1 MSLIGGSPRSSR
13 RFSITTLTTLLLAVL
28 FLLPSAAAAD
38 PLLEAKPAD
47 GERYAHVSPSVIDGE
62 DTGRSPLPLF
72 SMLFMPRAEREGEGK
87 PLIVRL
93 MRYAFFIVIVTVCV
107 YILRHYYFTLNRL
120 YRNPRQ
126 PYVDIVTA
134 EWPGVTVLIPAHN
147 EEEVIGDIIDAL
159 LDSDYPREKLTIT
172 PIDDRSKDHTRE
184 VIEEFQLSH
193 PDVVKPFIR
202 EKGKPG
208 KAAALNDAMVA
219 VENDVVLVFDADYV
233 PSTGLIK
240 QLVAPFFD
248 PEVGAVMGRV
258 VPHNV
263 EHNLL
268 TRLLDLER
276 SGGYQVDQQARMNM
290 RLVPQYGGTVGGVRR
305 SALQSVGGWRDDSL
319 AEDTDAT
326 YRLLLNGWKTV
337 YQNRSE
343 CYEQVPQTWRARLTQ
358 IKRWAMGHNQ
368 AAARYSVKLL
378 RNKRISLA
386 EKLDGWLLLGVYAM
400 SPILIFGWILGIIL
414 WYLGENKPGLII
426 ILLVT
431 AYSTLGNFATFFEV
445 AAAARLD
452 GSERRI
458 RLIPFVSLGFLVSLF
473 AVSRATMGQL
483 LPHRRNGEV
492 RWQKTEHKNGNGAYR
507 NGNGYRNGYGNGH
520 KNNHYA
526 NGKNGVVREIGGSV
540 AGGTGDK
547 GGTGKRFPVRQTAVI
562 SGIAA
567 ILIGTLLYNVFKKPQ
582 EETPAPIARVEETRR
597 VEPPT
602 GPKPSAA
609 PASEEKIAAG
619 ETGRERTPG
628 EAKSAPDETKTDRV
642 VKAKPRAAEPVK
654 PAAETRKAAPPA
666 PVEPLPEKP
675 VPAAVPATGPFYA
688 VHVESY
694 MSKENAERGAERF
707 RSGGDPVSVCT
718 REIPE
723 SGTWYRVVLGR
734 FPEMSQA
741 MERAEEIKDE
751 LGLSYTLAVR
761 VPKNSEPR

>member
-1 MSLIGGSPRSSR
+1 MFASGGGLLRLIRPLRGG
-13 RFSITTLTTLLLAVL
+13 TAVLLAAFL
-28 FLLPSAAAAD
+28 LLPSAAATAD

-47 GERYAHVSPSVIDGE
+47 GERYAHVSPSLIDGE
-62 DTGRSPLPLF
+62 DPGHSILPLF
-72 SMLFMPRAEREGEGK
+72 SLLFMPRADREGEGK

-93 MRYAFFIVIVTVCV
+93 MRYAFFIVILMVCV

-126 PYVDIVTA
+126 PYVDVDTA

-147 EEEVIGDIIDAL
+147 EEVVIGDIIDAL
-159 LDSDYPREKLTIT
+159 LDSDYPRDKLTIT
-172 PIDDRSKDHTRE
+172 PIDDRSKDNTRE
-184 VIEEFQLSH
+184 VIREFQLSH
-193 PDVVKPFIR
+193 PDVVKPFHR

-208 KAAALNDAMVA
+208 KAAALNDAMAV
-219 VENDVVLVFDADYV
+219 VENDVVLVFDADYI

-305 SALQSVGGWRDDSL
+305 SALKSVGGWRDDSL

-343 CYEQVPQTWRARLTQ
+343 CYEQVPQTWNSRLRQ

-368 AAARYSVKLL
+368 SAARYGMKLL
-378 RNKRISLA
+378 RNKRVSLA

-400 SPILIFGWILGIIL
+400 SPILIFGWMLGIIL

-431 AYSTLGNFATFFEV
+431 TYSTLGNFATFFEV

-452 GSERRI
+452 GSRQRI

-473 AVSRATMGQL
+473 AVSRATVTQI

-492 RWQKTEHKNGNGAYR
+492 RWQKTEHKNGNGAYK
-507 NGNGYRNGYGNGH
+507 NGNHTNNHVNGYRNGYR
-520 KNNHYA
+520 NNHYA
-526 NGKNGVVREIGGSV
+526 NGKNGVVREIGG
-540 AGGTGDK
+540 AAAAGTGDP
-547 GGTGKRFPVRQTAVI
+547 GRERGRFPLGR
-562 SGIAA
+562 A
-567 ILIGTLLYNVFKKPQ
+567 ILALGLVTVLIGAILYNVYMRPR
-582 EETPAPIARVEETRR
+582 EETPATIARVEETRQ
-597 VEPPT
+597 VEAPAGPT
-602 GPKPSAA
+602 PSAA
-609 PASEEKIAAG
+609 PAPEEKIAAVV
-619 ETGRERTPG
+619 RE
-628 EAKSAPDETKTDRV
+628 KAPEKAPEKTKTTPDVTKTARAG
-642 VKAKPRAAEPVK
+642 KAEPRATEPVK
-654 PAAETRKAAPPA
+654 RAGEARKAASPA
-666 PVEPLPEKP
+666 PVAP
-675 VPAAVPATGPFYA
+675 VPAAGPFYS

-694 MSKENAERGAERF
+694 TSKENADRNADRF
-707 RSGGDPVSVCT
+707 RSGDDPVTVCI
-718 REIPE
+718 RKIPE
-723 SGTWYRVVLGR
+723 SGTWYRIVLGR
-734 FPEMSQA
+734 FPRMSQA
-741 MERAEEIKDE
+741 KTRAEEIKDE

-761 VPKNSEPR
+761 VPKNSESR